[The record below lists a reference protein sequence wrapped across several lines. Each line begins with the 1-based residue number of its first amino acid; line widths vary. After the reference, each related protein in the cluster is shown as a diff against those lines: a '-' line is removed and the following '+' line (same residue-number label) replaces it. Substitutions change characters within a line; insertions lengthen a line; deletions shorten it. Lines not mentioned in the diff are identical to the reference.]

1 MISNQKKTGGMRK
14 NPPIG
19 LITGR
24 PADVNNKYVSG
35 AGVGASN
42 IFCHRAKL
50 RCATIC
56 NEHAPCGKF
65 IMRLGIYG
73 VV

>member
-14 NPPIG
+14 NPTIG

-24 PADVNNKYVSG
+24 PADVNNKFVSG

-42 IFCHRAKL
+42 IFNRRAKL
-50 RCATIC
+50 RYATSC
-56 NEHAPCGKF
+56 TPDAPCGKF
-65 IMRLGIYG
+65 IMGLGRYN
-73 VV
+73 